1 MPMLPN
7 YRVIN
12 LLCKKVLE
20 MSNNEARTLKQ
31 VDSIEQTCATCDHY
45 VDGWDGWNHTRCGLC
60 WLKWQDMVRGTGQ
73 ARLDIDRAS
82 VCMVDCAGCCAE
94 WTDAD
99 DD

>member
-1 MPMLPN
+1 
-7 YRVIN
+7 
-12 LLCKKVLE
+12 

-31 VDSIEQTCATCDHY
+31 VESTEQTCDTCDHY
-45 VDGWDGWNHTRCGLC
+45 VDGWDGWHRTRCGLC
-60 WLKWQDMVRGTGQ
+60 WLKWQNWVRGTGQ
-73 ARLDIDRAS
+73 ARLDIDRAP